1 MRLYK
6 ARFTT
11 KFGFPIFSAV
21 SEILTESIIV
31 GFSVDFYGGG
41 WDGKDLSI
49 CYHEWLS
56 NDEIDLIKNF
66 LESQY
71 KEYFIDLAIKEIKE
85 EENHNIV

>member
-11 KFGFPIFSAV
+11 KFGLPIFSAV
-21 SEILTESIIV
+21 SEILTESSIV
-31 GFSVDFYGGG
+31 GVSVEFSGGG
-41 WDGKDLSI
+41 WDGKDLAT

-56 NDEIDLIKNF
+56 NDDIDLIQNF

-71 KEYFIDLAIKEIKE
+71 KESFIDLDIKEIRE
-85 EENHNIV
+85 EQNQDIA